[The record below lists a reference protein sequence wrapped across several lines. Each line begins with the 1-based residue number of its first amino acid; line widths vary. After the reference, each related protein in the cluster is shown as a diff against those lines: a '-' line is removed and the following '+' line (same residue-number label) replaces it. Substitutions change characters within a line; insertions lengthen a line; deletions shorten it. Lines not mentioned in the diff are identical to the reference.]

1 MKLLVGCCRYRFKTL
16 ELLQRPQR
24 RDEPPGK
31 VTYMNQCRAS
41 AFFITLVFILLASP
55 HPAHADQQWHY
66 QASAQVDQPGLI
78 ETVLPAGVFFGTD
91 SATKTSQLDLTLV
104 GPDNNPRS
112 FELFW
117 KGDTGP
123 RSVALKPSRLLF
135 DKKRMLVW
143 EADAPKDLL
152 VETIRIN
159 VDALQTMGT
168 VKIEG
173 LDAKGWHVL
182 AENAAL
188 YASGSRFAAEI
199 IIKPA
204 IYQKLRLS
212 FKGYDK
218 RFRET
223 TLPVTSVT
231 LSGKNAAQDFAQRS
245 VPLKFSDKTD
255 ERVRVLSTT
264 LPGVGL
270 WINKMDLATEAQF
283 QGTWELGAE
292 VVSGGKLQ
300 FVKLFSGSVETVG
313 KKGALL
319 EIPVNAFWTTRSLVL
334 RLDPGKR
341 YVGAVKSMAIL
352 VNLPR
357 MIFYADKTGTYQA
370 QTGLG
375 NQVNIK
381 ETPGDKERKV
391 GAVVAFSDA
400 QENPQWQP
408 ESLLKKYAVAGGPF
422 DGKGFRWMSR
432 LKVGE
437 AGYYRLVLNRDASL
451 RAGFGTV
458 RIVKDGVQVPYFSG
472 PSEERK
478 IDLVAVPEYDKN
490 KNKTSWTVELPDRST
505 ELRELSAESSGIFD
519 RTVQFEVPLQGRA
532 GWQTW
537 RTMRW
542 QNTSQTQSVLHVSLV
557 GLPLDASNLR
567 ITMEHGDNRPIE
579 LGKLQASYGAP
590 ALLFLA
596 SAAGEY
602 ALYGGNEKVGAA
614 KYDLTLVQAHL
625 TDVLPKTVEMGKV
638 ESVSS
643 AGFKNA
649 FLGVFEDKSWGLYA
663 VLGAVTLIL
672 IIVIA
677 RLFPKAENDPER

>member
-1 MKLLVGCCRYRFKTL
+1 MKQFRT
-16 ELLQRPQR
+16 
-24 RDEPPGK
+24 
-31 VTYMNQCRAS
+31 S
-41 AFFITLVFILLASP
+41 ALFLILALNLMTSP
-55 HPAHADQQWHY
+55 HPALADQQWHY
-66 QASAQVDQPGLI
+66 QASAQVTQPGLI

-91 SATKTSQLDLTLV
+91 GAAKTSQLDLTLV
-104 GPDNNPRS
+104 GPDGNPRS

-123 RSVALKPSRLLF
+123 RSVAIKPSRLLF

-152 VETIRIN
+152 VETIKID

-188 YASGSRFAAEI
+188 YSTGGRFAAEI
-199 IIKPA
+199 SVKPA

-231 LSGKNAAQDFAQRS
+231 LTGKNAAQDYAQQS
-245 VPLKFSDKTD
+245 VSLKFLDKTD

-264 LPGVGL
+264 LPGLGL
-270 WINKMDLATEAQF
+270 WITHIALITDAQF
-283 QGTWELGAE
+283 LGTWELGSE
-292 VVSGGKLQ
+292 TVSGGKLQ
-300 FVKLFSGSVETVG
+300 FQKFSSGSVTTVG
-313 KKGALL
+313 TKGALL
-319 EIPVNAFWTTRSLVL
+319 EIPVNSYWSMRSLVL
-334 RLDPGKR
+334 RLDPGKT

-357 MIFYADKTGTYQA
+357 MTFYADKAGVYEA

-375 NQVNIK
+375 NPVNIQAV
-381 ETPGDKERKV
+381 PGDKERKV
-391 GAVVAFSDA
+391 GAVVAFSDS

-408 ESLLKKYAVAGGPF
+408 ASLLVKYAVAGGPF
-422 DGKGFRWMSR
+422 DGKGFRWWSR
-432 LKVGE
+432 LKVAE
-437 AGYYRLVLNRDASL
+437 AGYYRLVLNREASL

-458 RIVKDGVQVPYFSG
+458 RIVKDNVQVPYFSG
-472 PSEERK
+472 PSEDQV
-478 IDLVAVPEYDKN
+478 IDLTAVVGYDKK
-490 KNKTSWTVELPDRST
+490 KNATTWTVELPDRRT
-505 ELRELSAESSGIFD
+505 DLKDLSAESDGIFD
-519 RTVQFEVPLQGRA
+519 RIVQFEVPLQGRA
-532 GWQTW
+532 GWQVWKTL
-537 RTMRW
+537 RW
-542 QNTSQTQSVLHVSLV
+542 QNATQNASVLPVSLA
-557 GLPLDASNLR
+557 GLPRDASKLR

-579 LGKLQASYGAP
+579 LRKLQASYGAP
-590 ALLFLA
+590 ALHFLA
-596 SAAGEY
+596 PDAGDY
-602 ALYGGNEKVGAA
+602 ALYGGNDTIGAA

-625 TDVLPKTVEMGKV
+625 ADVLPKTMEMGKV

-649 FLGVFEDKSWGLYA
+649 FVGAFEDKSWGLYA
-663 VLGAVTLIL
+663 ILGAVTLIL
-672 IIVIA
+672 MIVIA
-677 RLFPKAENDPER
+677 RLFPKAGNDPE